1 MKKLLRITAFIL
13 LLPLMTACYSDPT
26 VLSVHTDYLSHETL
40 ASYHVNT
47 PDPRLSNP
55 SIGQR
60 LIISWS
66 FPKEYLNLENLRLKV
81 TMRFRTREEV
91 VETVQIHKK
100 SGTYVYNLLND
111 DYINTRGILTYKVDL
126 IGGDCI
132 LEEWRHQ
139 IWTDLIVL
147 EKKPC
152 PEKTED
158 EDEEDNDDDD
168 LDF

>member
-1 MKKLLRITAFIL
+1 MKSSSFTAISAL
-13 LLPLMTACYSDPT
+13 LLLTLLASCYNNPT

-66 FPKEYLNLENLRLKV
+66 VPKDYLNYENLRLKI

-91 VETVQIHKK
+91 VETVYLAKK
-100 SGTYVYNLLND
+100 SGTVVYNLLND
-111 DYINTRGILTYKVDL
+111 DYITTKGILTYKVDL
-126 IGGDCI
+126 IGGECI

-139 IWTDLIVL
+139 IWTDLISL
-147 EKKPC
+147 EKNPC
-152 PEKTED
+152 PPQ
-158 EDEEDNDDDD
+158 EDEEDDEDDI
-168 LDF
+168 